1 MSEPTHRAGADRR
14 RGAVLGL
21 AVGDAAGWPA
31 RTHRSRVLPGW
42 TRRLRRELDAFAEA
56 ESVTTLPVPFALN
69 QDPTPL
75 RLGPG
80 DDAEWVAW
88 TLAGAAPLPADR
100 AAVHARW
107 SAAVADGAV
116 PAGRI
121 AVAAA
126 VDNLRRGVPPPD
138 SGRRNPHHFDDAA
151 AIRAVAYGVL
161 AASPAHAATLAGW
174 DAEVTHAGDG
184 VTTARAVAAAIATA
198 VSAPG
203 ADATAVSA
211 PGADATAVSA
221 PGADATA
228 VFAPGAD
235 AAVFA
240 PGTDATAVSA
250 PGTGA
255 SVPVPGTG
263 AGGFAPRLLA
273 ALEAELPIDQLA
285 GRTLRRALALVAGAG
300 TPAEAVPLLDEL
312 VDRVYS
318 YGCAAAQTVPVAA
331 ALTAVALRAGTPTI
345 DAILAAAALPSLA
358 DSAPA
363 LTGALLGAVRGA
375 AELPPS
381 WADRCRRLAGC
392 CDPTL
397 AGVDLLDIVERT
409 TRGQ

>member
-1 MSEPTHRAGADRR
+1 MSEPIDRTDTHQRDRR

-31 RTHRSRVLPGW
+31 RVHRSRLLPGW

-88 TLAGAAPLPADR
+88 TLLRSGATRPTDR
-100 AAVHARW
+100 ATVHAHW
-107 SAAVADGAV
+107 TAAVTDGTV

-126 VDNLRRGVPPPD
+126 VDNLRRGVSPPD

-151 AIRAVAYGVL
+151 AIRAVGFGVL
-161 AASPAHAATLAGW
+161 GATPAHAATLAEW

-184 VTTARAVAAAIATA
+184 IAAARAVAAAIAAAVTA
-198 VSAPG
+198 APPP
-203 ADATAVSA
+203 A
-211 PGADATAVSA
+211 PA
-221 PGADATA
+221 PS
-228 VFAPGAD
+228 AD
-235 AAVFA
+235 AAPAGDAA
-240 PGTDATAVSA
+240 PAPSADAA
-250 PGTGA
+250 PVVRSGPPVAADAAPTGDAAA
-255 SVPVPGTG
+255 ST
-263 AGGFAPRLLA
+263 LLA
-273 ALEAELPIDQLA
+273 ALADELPADRLP
-285 GRTLRRALALVAGAG
+285 GRTLRRALALVDPAG
-300 TPAEAVPLLDEL
+300 TPADAVPLLDEL

-331 ALTAVALRAGTPTI
+331 ALTAVALRSGTPAI
-345 DAILAAAALPSLA
+345 DTILAATALPSLA

-375 AELPPS
+375 ADLPPS
-381 WADRCRRLAGC
+381 WTDRCRILAGC

>member
-1 MSEPTHRAGADRR
+1 MNEPTDRTGTDRR

-42 TRRLRRELDAFAEA
+42 TRRLRRELDAFAEV

-69 QDPTPL
+69 QDPAPL

-88 TLAGAAPLPADR
+88 TLAGSAPLPADR

-107 SAAVADGAV
+107 AVAVADGAV
-116 PAGRI
+116 PVGRI
-121 AVAAA
+121 AVAVA

-161 AASPAHAATLAGW
+161 ATSPAHAATLAGW

-184 VTTARAVAAAIATA
+184 VTAARAVAAAVATA
-198 VSAPG
+198 VSLP
-203 ADATAVSA
+203 ATA
-211 PGADATAVSA
+211 
-221 PGADATA
+221 
-228 VFAPGAD
+228 
-235 AAVFA
+235 
-240 PGTDATAVSA
+240 
-250 PGTGA
+250 A
-255 SVPVPGTG
+255 SRPEPT
-263 AGGFAPRLLA
+263 LLA
-273 ALEAELPIDQLA
+273 ALEAQLPIDQLA

>member
-1 MSEPTHRAGADRR
+1 MNEPADRTGADRR

-31 RTHRSRVLPGW
+31 RVHRSRILPGW

-56 ESVTTLPVPFALN
+56 ESVSTLPVPFALN

-88 TLAGAAPLPADR
+88 TLHGCVPLPADR
-100 AAVHARW
+100 AAAHARW
-107 SAAVADGAV
+107 SSAVTEDTV
-116 PAGRI
+116 PLGRI

-126 VDNLRRGVPPPD
+126 VDNLRRGVAPPD

-151 AIRAVAYGVL
+151 AIRAVAFGVL
-161 AASPAHAATLAGW
+161 GGSPARAAMLAEW

-184 VTTARAVAAAIATA
+184 VAAARAVAAAVATGVGWSGEDASA
-198 VSAPG
+198 VPATL
-203 ADATAVSA
+203 AD
-211 PGADATAVSA
+211 
-221 PGADATA
+221 
-228 VFAPGAD
+228 
-235 AAVFA
+235 
-240 PGTDATAVSA
+240 
-250 PGTGA
+250 
-255 SVPVPGTG
+255 
-263 AGGFAPRLLA
+263 
-273 ALEAELPIDQLA
+273 ELPPDRLP
-285 GRTLRRALALVAGAG
+285 GRTLRRALALVADAG
-300 TPAEAVPLLDEL
+300 TPADAVPLLDDL

-331 ALTAVALRAGTPTI
+331 ALTAVALRSDTPTI
-345 DAILAAAALPSLA
+345 DAVLAAATLPSLA

-381 WADRCRRLAGC
+381 WAERCRTLAGC

>member
-1 MSEPTHRAGADRR
+1 MNEPTDRTGTDRR

-100 AAVHARW
+100 DAVHARW
-107 SAAVADGAV
+107 SVAVADGAV

-184 VTTARAVAAAIATA
+184 ITTARAVAAAIATA
-198 VSAPG
+198 VS
-203 ADATAVSA
+203 
-211 PGADATAVSA
+211 
-221 PGADATA
+221 
-228 VFAPGAD
+228 APGAD

-381 WADRCRRLAGC
+381 WAERCRTLAGC

>member
-1 MSEPTHRAGADRR
+1 MTEPIDRTGADRR
-14 RGAVLGL
+14 RGAILGL
-21 AVGDAAGWPA
+21 AIGDAAGWPA
-31 RTHRSRVLPGW
+31 RVHRSRVLPGW
-42 TRRLRRELDAFAEA
+42 TRRLRRELDTFAETEA
-56 ESVTTLPVPFALN
+56 VTTLPVPFALN
-69 QDPTPL
+69 QDPTAL

-88 TLAGAAPLPADR
+88 TLAGLAPLPTDR
-100 AAVHARW
+100 AAMHARW
-107 SAAVADGAV
+107 STAVAAGTV

-126 VDNLRRGVPPPD
+126 VDNLRRGVLPPD

-151 AIRAVAYGVL
+151 AIRAVAFGIL
-161 AASPAHAATLAGW
+161 GATPAHAATLAEW

-184 VTTARAVAAAIATA
+184 VATARAVAVAIATA
-198 VSAPG
+198 VSPRPAQRPDPDRPAGAPALADGSAG
-203 ADATAVSA
+203 APAPPYGAGAATA
-211 PGADATAVSA
+211 PDGAA
-221 PGADATA
+221 G
-228 VFAPGAD
+228 
-235 AAVFA
+235 AAV
-240 PGTDATAVSA
+240 
-250 PGTGA
+250 
-255 SVPVPGTG
+255 PVGRAG
-263 AGGFAPRLLA
+263 AGAGSPAPESKLLA
-273 ALEAELPIDQLA
+273 ALEAELPIDRLA

-300 TPAEAVPLLDEL
+300 TPAQAVPLLDEL

-331 ALTAVALRAGTPTI
+331 ALTAVALRSGTPTI

-381 WADRCRRLAGC
+381 WAETCRTLAGC